1 MDLAKLVGG
10 SGIIKYRGLEMESKE
25 GINVVTELEAE
36 DISIDG
42 ISAQADRRVSI
53 QKITINVVPSGKW
66 INPDRLFPYLN
77 MPAGR
82 FVLPVLRATINAST
96 DVITSVKHGFYT
108 GDRVMFGVRAGGELP
123 ASSPQVNT
131 QDWYYV
137 SVIDADTYK
146 LHATRAAA
154 LSGSS
159 PIGFTTAGTD
169 VVIIAQY
176 DLEIIGED
184 GDRITFH
191 AAAVTTQPNLILSR
205 METPFDEVEF
215 TAYLRNGK
223 RTTDD
228 NAFYT
233 IDSPGFSG
241 WTANVEDIPTNSPF
255 VAWADQFKV
264 ASVSVGDESITTS
277 SAHGLSDGDVV
288 YIGSTGTLPTATPA
302 LNPDSPYYVNVI
314 DTDSV
319 TLHTTAAAATAGT
332 DAINFTSEGNG
343 TMFLTIDNPPYT
355 LMETLE
361 GVEIESEAEIE
372 DKITDRDGVVNGRF
386 ASCTMQATFA
396 PLSLDTNNIMGMLK
410 LQGAGAEIGRSMA
423 SNSKPLNIFSSGVFI
438 RINGASPISSEIG
451 WNMVEDRAK
460 ELVMVNTRSVVNGV
474 LQDVG
479 YVGTQIPA

>member
-82 FVLPVLRATINAST
+82 FVLPVLRASVNATT
-96 DVITSVKHGFYT
+96 DVITSAKHGFYT
-108 GDRVMFGVRAGGELP
+108 GDRVMLGVRAGGTLP
-123 ASSPQVNT
+123 TSSPQVNT
-131 QDWYYV
+131 TDWYYV
-137 SVIDADTYK
+137 SVLTADTYK

-154 LSGSS
+154 LAGTGAINFSA
-159 PIGFTTAGTD
+159 AGTD
-169 VVIIAQY
+169 VMIIAQY
-176 DLEIIGED
+176 DLEVIGED

-223 RTTDD
+223 RTTDTD
-228 NAFYT
+228 SFYT
-233 IDSPGFSG
+233 IDSPGFTG
-241 WTANVEDIPTNSPF
+241 WTANVTDIPTNSPF
-255 VAWADQFKV
+255 VAWANQLIV
-264 ASVSVGDESITTS
+264 AAITNNNEHVQT
-277 SAHGLSDGDVV
+277 ATNHGLVDGDVV
-288 YIGSTGTLPTATPA
+288 YVGSTGSLPAATPT
-302 LNPDSPYYVNVI
+302 LNPDTAYYVHAV
-314 DTDSV
+314 DADEL
-319 TLHTTAAAATAGT
+319 TLHLTSADAIAGT
-332 DAINFTSEGNG
+332 NPINFTGTLSG
-343 TMFLTIDNPPYT
+343 TMFLTVDNPPYT

-396 PLSLDTNNIMGMLK
+396 PLSLDAGNVMNMLR

-423 SNSKPLNIFSSGVFI
+423 SNSRPLNIFSNGVFI
-438 RINGASPISSEIG
+438 RINGASPLSSEIS
-451 WNMVEDRAK
+451 WNMIDDRAK
-460 ELVMVNTRSVVNGV
+460 ELVMVNTRSVVNGT

-479 YVGTQIPA
+479 FVGTTIPS